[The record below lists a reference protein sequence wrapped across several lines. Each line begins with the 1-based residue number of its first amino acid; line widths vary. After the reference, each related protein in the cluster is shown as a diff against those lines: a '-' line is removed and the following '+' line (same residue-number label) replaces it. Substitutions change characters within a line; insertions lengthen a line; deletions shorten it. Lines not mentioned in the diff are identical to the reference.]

1 MAIEEFLDQTRITIV
16 ELLLR
21 VAGSIIVLVID
32 WIFKEVIA
40 ESAREW
46 IKSLTTTAEKV
57 EESI

>member
-21 VAGSIIVLVID
+21 VAGRIIALVID